1 MSDSD
6 ITIIGGLTRDPEL
19 KFLNNG
25 SAVVKLGVA
34 VKKRWMN
41 RQTNEWEERVSY
53 FDVVQYGKPAEN
65 VANALHKGSRV
76 VVRGALEQRSWETED
91 GQKRYA
97 VEINADEIAV
107 SLRFG
112 TTIYTKSDS
121 GAPGHSAP
129 AGAGSVSFEE
139 EAF

>member
-1 MSDSD
+1 MSDSEVVLV
-6 ITIIGGLTRDPEL
+6 GNLTRDAEL
-19 KFLNNG
+19 RFLNNG
-25 SAVVKLGVA
+25 SAVVKLAVA

-41 RQTNEWEERVSY
+41 RQTSEWKKRVSY

-65 VANALHKGSRV
+65 VANSLHKGSRV

-112 TTIYTKSDS
+112 TTLYAKTEGGN
-121 GAPGHSAP
+121 GAPAH
-129 AGAGSVSFEE
+129 AGAGAAPSFEE